1 MESELKC
8 TVNGVVHFIEDS
20 DNEPLL
26 YFLRDKVGLRS
37 TRFGCGQGTCGAC
50 TVIIDGQPKMSCE
63 IRAKDVIGANIE
75 TAELF
80 TGKHDHPLI
89 QAFIEYQAGQCG
101 YCLPGILMAS
111 KALLD
116 EKENP
121 TRFEIAKALD
131 ANLCRCGAHARILDA
146 VQKACTLMTAK
157 AVK

>member
-8 TVNGVVHFIEDS
+8 TVNGVIYFIEDS

-80 TGKHDHPLI
+80 AGKHDHPLI

>member
-1 MESELKC
+1 
-8 TVNGVVHFIEDS
+8 
-20 DNEPLL
+20 
-26 YFLRDKVGLRS
+26 
-37 TRFGCGQGTCGAC
+37 
-50 TVIIDGQPKMSCE
+50 MSCE

-80 TGKHDHPLI
+80 AGKHDHPLI

-116 EKENP
+116 EKANP
-121 TRFEIAKALD
+121 TRFEIARALD